1 MNSLNNDISDA
12 SLIKSLCQHNKRHI
26 KEIDRL
32 QTVNEELEEYVAEL
46 KNKLDKLENIEEIF
60 DTFEDN
66 TQYTD
71 KERIAVIKNL
81 DYIINLKEQHKI
93 LRNKY
98 VKMKKDYTRVL
109 REIVDLNMKL
119 LGKKED

>member
-93 LRNKY
+93 LQNKY

>member
-12 SLIKSLCQHNKRHI
+12 SLIKSLCQHHKRHI

-93 LRNKY
+93 LQNKY